1 MNLTSSFMLAGIVD
15 VNGMESEQRLD
26 NESFSLGGS
35 RRQSKLRWRFDDE
48 LFHSFRH
55 HSMASAVR

>member
-1 MNLTSSFMLAGIVD
+1 MLADIVG
-15 VNGMESEQRLD
+15 VNGMESEQRQD
-26 NESFSLGGS
+26 SESFSPVVARAADKSCGGGP
-35 RRQSKLRWRFDDE
+35 FDDE